1 MQKFTQLL
9 YSHPTELVAK
19 MLIAYGSC
27 RLDTFKQEEAQT
39 DVVTEDPETE
49 QE

>member
-1 MQKFTQLL
+1 MQQFTQLL
-9 YSHPTELVAK
+9 DNYPTELVAK

-27 RLDTFKQEEAQT
+27 RLDTFKQEEAQA
-39 DVVTEDPETE
+39 DVVTGDLQTE